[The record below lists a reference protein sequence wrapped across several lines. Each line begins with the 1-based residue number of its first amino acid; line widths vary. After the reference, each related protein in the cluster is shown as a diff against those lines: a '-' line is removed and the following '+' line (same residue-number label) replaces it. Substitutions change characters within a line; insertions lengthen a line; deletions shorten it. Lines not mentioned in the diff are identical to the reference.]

1 MSYVCVLAVAL
12 CLVCELVIWC
22 LVVFPIQY
30 SIARYDTGTDLLK
43 VYLDPCRCVP
53 KWYSRRFRVKVCQT
67 PGPARSGRPQQ
78 PALAG
83 LLRSRRQLACGLG
96 GTMRRVEVVDKHPR
110 TVLRVSYCGGLCI
123 GGVQEWCIRS
133 SLSLLWHGRWIV
145 FVHVQSAHRFMASM
159 SHVDTSQRRRPAPNN
174 G

>member
-1 MSYVCVLAVAL
+1 MSHVCVRG
-12 CLVCELVIWC
+12 WC

-53 KWYSRRFRVKVCQT
+53 KWYSRRFRVSD
-67 PGPARSGRPQQ
+67 PGPSGSGSAQRP
-78 PALAG
+78 PAATCSG
-83 LLRSRRQLACGLG
+83 SCAVGGSSCGLG
-96 GTMRRVEVVDKHPR
+96 GTMRRVEVVGRHPR